1 MSTPG
6 AGHEFPRQEVSWLK
20 RDALLFAYSIGCK
33 ADELHF
39 LYELH
44 PNFAVFPTYPLILP
58 FKLTDQEVTD
68 FYARSGGSPIPGV
81 PKFDYRRVVDGQRKL
96 TILKPLPP
104 TSEGKKFELRNKVI
118 GVYDKGKPGTVIETE
133 QTIVDKETGE
143 IYSRTVGSGFFVGQ
157 GNWGGPKGPS
167 NVNYAPPEGKQPDA
181 VHVVQT
187 TPETAHLYRLNGDY
201 NPLHAT
207 PEPGEKMGF
216 GGAIVHGLFSWNS
229 AAHGILRELGGSDP
243 KNLKEIQARFA
254 SPVIPGDKLITE
266 IWRTGSLQDGY
277 EEIRFVTKNVMVDR
291 GTSISRAVS
300 SFTPGY
306 VGVAH
311 KLSTIST
318 RCPTLVRANS
328 SVAANVG
335 AASGSSTNEDP
346 WPVHLKHSKWESLQ
360 LGHAGQNSNFGTF
373 WLRDNCQ
380 CSKCIHPDTRQRT
393 VDTFAIPDDV
403 RIKNLRYEIEGVEVD
418 WSDGHCAYYPFS
430 WLKSH
435 SNKPVTKLE
444 SNPELTFRKIKSY
457 VPGRDSTFPT
467 FPYSDIM
474 ADDGALRDWLE
485 GIYDWGFAFV
495 QGVPTNP
502 ESTEALLKRI
512 AFIRN
517 THYGGFWDFTAD
529 LTFKDTAYTTEF
541 LGAHTDNTYFTD
553 PARLQLFHLL
563 SHTDGDGGASLLVD
577 GFRAASILREESPQD
592 FEVLMSTNHP
602 YHSSGNEDVCVQPA
616 EQAPVLKVHPELQ
629 RLYQIRW
636 NNYDRAAKKNWNWED
651 QVKWYTAARHWD
663 EIIRRKDMEIW
674 TQLEP
679 GTALIFD
686 NWRMLH
692 GRSEFT
698 GKRRMCGGYINND
711 DFISRYRLLKFGREE
726 VLRNIGN
733 DQWSLE
739 NPNYYL

>member
-1 MSTPG
+1 MQVKT
-6 AGHEFPRQEVSWLK
+6 ATLERF
-20 RDALLFAYSIGCK
+20 
-33 ADELHF
+33 
-39 LYELH
+39 
-44 PNFAVFPTYPLILP
+44 
-58 FKLTDQEVTD
+58 
-68 FYARSGGSPIPGV
+68 GS
-81 PKFDYRRVVDGQRKL
+81 
-96 TILKPLPP
+96 
-104 TSEGKKFELRNKVI
+104 
-118 GVYDKGKPGTVIETE
+118 
-133 QTIVDKETGE
+133 
-143 IYSRTVGSGFFVGQ
+143 
-157 GNWGGPKGPS
+157 
-167 NVNYAPPEGKQPDA
+167 
-181 VHVVQT
+181 
-187 TPETAHLYRLNGDY
+187 
-201 NPLHAT
+201 
-207 PEPGEKMGF
+207 
-216 GGAIVHGLFSWNS
+216 
-229 AAHGILRELGGSDP
+229 
-243 KNLKEIQARFA
+243 
-254 SPVIPGDKLITE
+254 
-266 IWRTGSLQDGY
+266 
-277 EEIRFVTKNVMVDR
+277 
-291 GTSISRAVS
+291 
-300 SFTPGY
+300 
-306 VGVAH
+306 
-311 KLSTIST
+311 
-318 RCPTLVRANS
+318 
-328 SVAANVG
+328 
-335 AASGSSTNEDP
+335 
-346 WPVHLKHSKWESLQ
+346 
-360 LGHAGQNSNFGTF
+360 
-373 WLRDNCQ
+373 
-380 CSKCIHPDTRQRT
+380 DTRQRT

-444 SNPELTFRKIKSY
+444 SKPELNFREIKSY

-502 ESTEALLKRI
+502 ESTEALLKMI